1 MKITGV
7 PISTDEFD
15 CYKIIHA
22 VLRENK
28 LEMICTLREMTK
40 GHQNINVSDILD
52 LLLMLILLL
61 LLLLLSSLLFM
72 IIVNMNIIVITII
85 IILFE
90 RRYTVVIYLFI
101 LTLYLF
107 ADIFF

>member
-28 LEMICTLREMTK
+28 LEMICTMRELAK
-40 GHQNINVSDILD
+40 RKSDVDVSIITV
-52 LLLMLILLL
+52 LILCCY
-61 LLLLLSSLLFM
+61 
-72 IIVNMNIIVITII
+72 V
-85 IILFE
+85 
-90 RRYTVVIYLFI
+90 
-101 LTLYLF
+101 
-107 ADIFF
+107 